1 MTGRMRKVPLGIL
14 DRDSAEEMLGKSVRE
29 MNEYQLATY
38 TQAMFTAT
46 FGFPLA
52 MDGKRE
58 PATFR
63 RLRRIYGDE
72 AGLLVKWAFLAHRG
86 LRQGSGGIEKFS
98 IAWFSERQKWITDWL
113 YNEVQQELL
122 KATQRRDARGITN
135 SEGWT

>member
-1 MTGRMRKVPLGIL
+1 MPRGIL
-14 DRDSAEEMLGKSVRE
+14 DRDQAEEMLGKSVRE

-52 MDGKRE
+52 MDGRRE

-72 AGLLVKWAFLAHRG
+72 AGLLVKWAFLAHHG
-86 LRQGSGGIEKFS
+86 LRRDSRGTEKFS
-98 IAWFSERQKWITDWL
+98 ISWFSEGRKWIADGL
-113 YNEVQQELL
+113 YSEVQQELT
-122 KATQRRDARGITN
+122 KAARRSDTRGIST
-135 SEGWT
+135 SESWI